1 MIRVLGEPFEK
12 LNIYTELKEWLAS
25 GDGFVNVTGTTGEG
39 TDRVFMMQGFG
50 DDASVR
56 LILTYNDRRAE
67 ELYSDMKFYG
77 RDVYMYPAKDILFF
91 SADVHGNAITR
102 RRMEV
107 LRRLA
112 TGEPCTII
120 ATVDAMYDKIP
131 ALSYMKKYVINI
143 HAAQSLDL
151 DELKGKL
158 VDLGYEKTDSVEE
171 PGQFAIRGGI
181 VDIFPLTEECP
192 YRIDMWDDEVDT
204 IKTFDAESQRSIE
217 NVDELVIYPAGEMVL
232 SKERIDR
239 GIHRLEA
246 ELKPY
251 AKKLKDSFQTEAYA
265 RIKGEIATLK
275 EQLTEF
281 SAIYGVDSYVD
292 YFYSDTVSLV
302 DCLPEDAYIFIDE
315 TKKVTEKA
323 DGSEKSFLSS
333 LTHRLEGGYI
343 LPGQMKVL
351 FTYDDVLEK
360 CRRYKVVGFDSFVGE
375 DDRVK
380 YAHRVEIES
389 REVHSYRNNFD
400 ALVTDIKK
408 WKKDKYSVLF
418 VSPSSVGAK
427 RMVDNLMDN
436 DVICHYLN
444 DPDKALAAR

>member
-158 VDLGYEKTDSVEE
+158 VDLGYEK
-171 PGQFAIRGGI
+171 
-181 VDIFPLTEECP
+181 LTV
-192 YRIDMWDDEVDT
+192 W
-204 IKTFDAESQRSIE
+204 RS
-217 NVDELVIYPAGEMVL
+217 
-232 SKERIDR
+232 R
-239 GIHRLEA
+239 
-246 ELKPY
+246 
-251 AKKLKDSFQTEAYA
+251 
-265 RIKGEIATLK
+265 
-275 EQLTEF
+275 
-281 SAIYGVDSYVD
+281 
-292 YFYSDTVSLV
+292 
-302 DCLPEDAYIFIDE
+302 
-315 TKKVTEKA
+315 
-323 DGSEKSFLSS
+323 
-333 LTHRLEGGYI
+333 
-343 LPGQMKVL
+343 
-351 FTYDDVLEK
+351 
-360 CRRYKVVGFDSFVGE
+360 
-375 DDRVK
+375 
-380 YAHRVEIES
+380 
-389 REVHSYRNNFD
+389 
-400 ALVTDIKK
+400 
-408 WKKDKYSVLF
+408 
-418 VSPSSVGAK
+418 
-427 RMVDNLMDN
+427 DNLPYEA
-436 DVICHYLN
+436 VSWTYF
-444 DPDKALAAR
+444 R